1 MVASTWTVTAAVG
14 PARWR
19 TSGLTTRCMIAS
31 STRLNV
37 TPTTA
42 NVAKSTNPLPKPMN
56 GFNDGT
62 AREANRARYDHYALL
77 RAIEDTLGVGTLG
90 RHDQTATPIR
100 H

>member
-1 MVASTWTVTAAVG
+1 
-14 PARWR
+14 
-19 TSGLTTRCMIAS
+19 
-31 STRLNV
+31 
-37 TPTTA
+37 
-42 NVAKSTNPLPKPMN
+42 MN